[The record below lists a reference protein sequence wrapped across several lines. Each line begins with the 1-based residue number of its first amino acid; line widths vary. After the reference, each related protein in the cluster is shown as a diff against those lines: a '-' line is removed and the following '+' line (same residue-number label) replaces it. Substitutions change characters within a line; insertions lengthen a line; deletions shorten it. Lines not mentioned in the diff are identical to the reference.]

1 MLRKNLRKK
10 GEHYE
15 TLARQWL
22 QTQGLSMIEHNYNC
36 RFGEIDLIMLD
47 ENCLCFVEVKYRG
60 SNDFGGSAYSLP
72 VSKQRK
78 ITRSALHYIAHH
90 RVYRNHA
97 MRFDALLIQGDG
109 ADDASFN
116 WIKNAFYGE

>member
-1 MLRKNLRKK
+1 MNLRKK

-22 QTQGLSMIEHNYNC
+22 QTKGLNIVEQNYHC

-47 ENCLCFVEVKYRG
+47 QDYLCFIEVKFRR

-78 ITRSALHYIAHH
+78 ITRSALHYIEHH

-97 MRFDALLIQGDG
+97 MRFDALLIQGNDG
-109 ADDASFN
+109 DAPRFN
-116 WIKNAFYGE
+116 WIQNAFYGE